1 MAKVKETQR
10 TGKEGELRVM
20 GELLRQGFNVYTPMV
35 DIEGTDCIIK
45 QKNSYLD
52 IQIKTRERAKLLL
65 FDVKRFVPRENFFII
80 CYSLK
85 EPNDFW
91 VIPSRVYA
99 KYSRLV
105 NQNMRLRLVL
115 GDEGSRMRKELHLYR
130 NNFHQLRDLSPK
142 SRPSDYL
149 NSPTSANEKRSGWQY
164 LKKRYP
170 NLEAAEAK
178 LKEALA
184 KGAKPSSVTIYRN
197 LKRYWEKRSKSSS
210 VKSKS

>member
-35 DIEGTDCIIK
+35 DIEGTDCVIK
-45 QKNSYLD
+45 QKSSYLD
-52 IQIKTRERAKLLL
+52 IQIKTRERARLLL
-65 FDVKRFVPRENFFII
+65 FDVKHFTPRDNFFII

-91 VIPSRVYA
+91 VIPSGVYA
-99 KYSRLV
+99 KHSRSV
-105 NQNMRLRLVL
+105 NKNTRLRLVL
-115 GDEGSRMRKELHLYR
+115 GGEGSRMRRELHLYR
-130 NNFHQLRDLSPK
+130 NIFHQLRDLSPRT
-142 SRPSDYL
+142 RPSDYL
-149 NSPTSANEKRSGWQY
+149 RSATGTNEKRSGWQY

-184 KGAKPSSVTIYRN
+184 KGAKPSSATIYRN
-197 LKRYWEKRSKSSS
+197 LKRYWEKRSK
-210 VKSKS
+210 VV